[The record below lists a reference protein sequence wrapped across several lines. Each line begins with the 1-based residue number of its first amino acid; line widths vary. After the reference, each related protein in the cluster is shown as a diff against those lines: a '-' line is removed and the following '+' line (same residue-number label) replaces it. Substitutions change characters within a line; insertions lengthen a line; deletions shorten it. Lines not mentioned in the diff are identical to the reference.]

1 MNVSSLPS
9 VLEESEQIGAKLKAA
24 REAQGLTLDDVIFR
38 TQLPRSAVVA
48 LENEDFSAFTSPVYA
63 KSFLSQYSNFL
74 NVDAQPWLE
83 ALQPGGFMPDGLLQ
97 PLVDAPD
104 EDLTEKKKRSRPES
118 QVQGG
123 WLSVFGLLA
132 LTGVLVFAVVKGHEF
147 FEARF
152 GGDAKLESAP
162 GIAVPKDPAAQNPDA
177 AAVESTASPAS
188 TPESRPA
195 VVVEDDEVG
204 KPPPRA
210 IIVR

>member
-1 MNVSSLPS
+1 V
-9 VLEESEQIGAKLKAA
+9 VEESEQIGAKLKAA

-104 EDLTEKKKRSRPES
+104 EEQAEKKKRSGPES
-118 QVQGG
+118 QMRGG
-123 WLSVFGLLA
+123 WLSVLGLLA
-132 LTGVLVFAVVKGHEF
+132 LTGLLVFAVVKGHEF

-152 GGDAKLESAP
+152 GGDPKAESAP
-162 GIAVPKDPAAQNPDA
+162 GVPLPKDPAAQTPDA
-177 AAVESTASPAS
+177 AAAESTAIPDF
-188 TPESRPA
+188 TPGSRPA
-195 VVVEDDEVG
+195 VVAEDDEVG

>member
-1 MNVSSLPS
+1 M
-9 VLEESEQIGAKLKAA
+9 LEESEQIGAKLRAA

-97 PLVDAPD
+97 PLLDAPD
-104 EDLTEKKKRSRPES
+104 EEPLEKKKRSRPES

-123 WLSVFGLLA
+123 WLSVLGLLA

-152 GGDAKLESAP
+152 GEDAKVESAP
-162 GIAVPKDPAAQNPDA
+162 LDPRSKDPATPQIPDA
-177 AAVESTASPAS
+177 AAAQPSANPNSTSQS
-188 TPESRPA
+188 QPA